1 MSDQRLAATGLTITA
16 IGVLTVLVTA
26 MTGIGGG
33 LMVTG
38 AASIIAGVAVCRA
51 ATGRAGGSQ

>member
-33 LMVTG
+33 LMVSG

-51 ATGRAGGSQ
+51 ATGRA